1 MSNIA
6 ADNISKL
13 LTETAQKIVER
24 LKTNI
29 NSQLGYNS
37 KLAETLQFSITDNR
51 LVITS
56 ENYWDYAEK
65 GRGPGGVPFNF
76 ETLLTDWASRKGLAV
91 GNPETFAKNVRWKT
105 IRDGSYL
112 YRNPQEQR
120 DFKGSVIDEEIENL
134 VQNLPLDFIIIIKTG
149 L

>member
-51 LVITS
+51 LVITA

-76 ETLLTDWASRKGLAV
+76 VALLTDWASRKGLVV
-91 GNPETFAKNVRWKT
+91 GNPETFAKNVKWKT

-120 DFKGSVIDEEIENL
+120 NFKGSVIDEEVENL